1 MNMTNHERIIENVNT
16 SMKME
21 GMALNNE
28 DKKVMR
34 DCLTGKITYEE
45 AVANAIDKYRQL
57 NNPDE

>member
-21 GMALNNE
+21 GMALSE
-28 DKKVMR
+28 EQKKIML

-45 AVANAIDKYRQL
+45 AVANAIAKHSQV